1 MNTESRVAD
10 ALAEAGYARA
20 ISASEF
26 KARLNKLNAE
36 FPEAG
41 NELVSDILKR
51 YAGTYSQLFH
61 LNDDLFTCY

>member
-1 MNTESRVAD
+1 MNSEMLVAD

-26 KARLNKLNAE
+26 KARLNRLNLE

-41 NELVSDILKR
+41 NELISDILKR
-51 YAGTYSQLFH
+51 YARKYSL
-61 LNDDLFTCY
+61 